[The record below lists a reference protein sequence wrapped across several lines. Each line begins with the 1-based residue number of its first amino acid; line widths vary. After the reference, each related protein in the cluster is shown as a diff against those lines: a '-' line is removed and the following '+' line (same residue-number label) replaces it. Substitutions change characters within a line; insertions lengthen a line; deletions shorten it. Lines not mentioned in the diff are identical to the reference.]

1 MSQMRFTKDHEWI
14 RVEGTVATVGITAY
28 AQGQLG
34 DIVFVEV
41 PAKGKQLKA
50 GGDAAVV
57 ESVKAASEV
66 YAPASGTVTEGN
78 AALPDAPETVNQD
91 PQGAG
96 WFFKMTLSNPGELDG
111 LMDQAAYD
119 KFVADLGG

>member
-1 MSQMRFTKDHEWI
+1 MSEVRFTKEHEWV
-14 RVEGTVATVGITAY
+14 RVDGTTATVGITDF

-41 PAKGKQLKA
+41 PSAGKELKA
-50 GGDAAVV
+50 GGEAAVV

-66 YAPASGTVTEGN
+66 YAPVSGKVIEGN
-78 AALPDAPETVNQD
+78 AALPDSPETVNKD

-96 WFFKMTLSNPGELDG
+96 WFFKMQLANPAEVSA
-111 LMDQAAYD
+111 LMDETAY
-119 KFVADLGG
+119 KAYVAELGG